1 MSGGRDLTLAWTP
14 TEREYVR
21 ALRLWRDASGQR
33 QRSRNRG
40 ATVCAAG
47 FVLLVFV
54 LVSGGGSK
62 GLAVTAPLVLLV
74 VGIVWWR
81 DIVPVWGLRRTIRKA
96 PALLEP
102 VTITVDKDGLTSR
115 TGTVSQRFDWNRFAA
130 YVEIPDLLLL
140 GLSPDSPAVSGIIP
154 RSAASSA
161 NVWEAVTAR
170 ARRNVPLH
178 PRLAGLAARKAEQRG
193 A

>member
-1 MSGGRDLTLAWTP
+1 MSGGRDLTLSWTP
-14 TEREYVR
+14 TQREYER

-47 FVLLVFV
+47 FVLLGFV
-54 LVSGGGSK
+54 LVNGGGARV
-62 GLAVTAPLVLLV
+62 LALVAPLVLLV

-81 DIVPVWGLRRTIRKA
+81 DVVPRWGLRRAIRKA

-102 VTITVDKDGLTSR
+102 VTVTVDKDGLTSS
-115 TGTVSQRFDWNRFAA
+115 TGSVSQRFDWSRFAA

-140 GLSPDSPAVSGIIP
+140 GLSTESPAVSGILP
-154 RSAASSA
+154 RSSASSS
-161 NVWEAVTAR
+161 NVWDAVTAR

-178 PRLAGLAARKAEQRG
+178 PRLAALESRTTEQAG
-193 A
+193 